1 MEQKPDH
8 QDINPWA
15 LEAIIAAFKDIAPMQ
30 DSDMEILPS
39 ILQPQTVRK
48 HDYLLKEGEVCRN
61 VTFLVDGLFRMFY
74 IDFKGSEINYSFA
87 DKNHFFVDFQ
97 SFIMQQPSHFYL
109 QAMQD
114 SELLVLPYPQIQQA
128 YASSFAWNNFGRHIA
143 EHVYIHMHERVEMLL
158 FMTPEERYLHLLH
171 TQPQLF
177 TRLSL
182 FHLSS
187 YLGIKPES
195 LSRLR
200 RRLMKK

>member
-1 MEQKPDH
+1 MKQE
-8 QDINPWA
+8 
-15 LEAIIAAFKDIAPMQ
+15 
-30 DSDMEILPS
+30 SDMEVLPS
-39 ILQPQTVRK
+39 ILQTQTVKK
-48 HDYLLKEGEVCRN
+48 HDYLLKEGEVCCN
-61 VTFLVDGLFRMFY
+61 VTFLVNGLFRMYY

-97 SFIMQQPSHFYL
+97 SFIMQQPSHFYW

-128 YASSFAWNNFGRHIA
+128 YASSFAWNNFGRLIA
-143 EHVYIHMHERVEMLL
+143 EHVYMQTNERVKMLH

-177 TRLSL
+177 TQLSL